1 MTRYVDSK
9 VAAQRLGK
17 SEQHICSMCRDGQL
31 PGAVKNGSRWKIP
44 ADAHPK
50 LAETEGP
57 ENLINSD
64 ELSGIPVYKRD
75 EALRRL
81 GTIQDFE
88 RFVGVLFREDRER
101 QLRQKEF
108 EPRVR
113 TEAIGLYAAGHDI
126 TKRTLERWL
135 ARYRSQGLLG
145 LVDARGGGKFLNELI
160 SLEAFELFK
169 SMYLTQQQLS
179 VKLCWQ
185 NINFVN
191 KNEGKGWKIP
201 QLPFMYR
208 YIKSQIPL
216 GVQILYREGI
226 AAYEAKCAP
235 YIEIDPDSVE
245 PGEVWVGDHS
255 QFNCWVRHRGKWI
268 RPWITAW
275 EDMRS
280 RLIVG
285 WHITASP
292 NQTTIL
298 LAMKR
303 GLEQYGPPDS
313 AKIDNG
319 RDYDSECWTG
329 QTKTKRRALKK
340 GYIDKEIVVGIYAMM
355 GVGVSFAIPYNA
367 KAKRIER
374 LFATIDSQLI
384 ATMPTYCGKDT
395 LRKPEDLNK
404 KLNEPKVIEGA
415 LDLERFAEL
424 FGQYA
429 EVYNNS
435 AHTGK
440 GMEGRT
446 PAEVFATRSS
456 RRVMAEGVSELLLR
470 VWSGELTIGKN
481 GVRFNKM
488 WYGQNDMDLIA
499 HQGKKVRVSYDP
511 DDLRRVYVYDSVT
524 LKLITIAEQNELIRY
539 GSQVGEEDLRE
550 AMHRKTRA
558 LRNIRDYRDS
568 QLTANMD
575 LTALTIKA
583 MRDGQKKPAEK
594 PKAAK
599 MLRPVKTPLDG
610 QVREHERQEIL
621 KEVKKA
627 AGAESV
633 EKVLDFDFSL
643 FRPEN
648 EYEGVRLLDD
658 E

>member
-9 VAAQRLGK
+9 IAAQRLGK
-17 SEQHICSMCRDGQL
+17 PERYVCSMCKDGQL
-31 PGAVKNGSRWKIP
+31 PGAIKNGSRWKIP
-44 ADAHPK
+44 SAAHPK

-64 ELSGIPVYKRD
+64 ELSGVPADKRD
-75 EALRRL
+75 QALRRL
-81 GTIQDFE
+81 GIIQDFE
-88 RFVGVLFREDRER
+88 RFCGILFHEGQTRA
-101 QLRQKEF
+101 
-108 EPRVR
+108 
-113 TEAIGLYAAGHDI
+113 EAIGLYAAGHDDI
-126 TKRTLERWL
+126 TRRTLERWL
-135 ARYRSQGLLG
+135 ARYRDQGLLG
-145 LVDARGGGKFLNELI
+145 LVDMRGGGRFFGELI
-160 SLEAFELFK
+160 SPDAFELFK
-169 SMYLTQQQLS
+169 AMYLTQQRLS
-179 VKLCWQ
+179 VKTCWQ
-185 NINFVN
+185 NIHFVN
-191 KNEGKGWKIP
+191 KDRGKGWKVP
-201 QLPFMYR
+201 ALHFMYR
-208 YIKSQIPL
+208 YIKSRIPL
-216 GVQILYREGI
+216 GVQILHREGL

-235 YIEIDPDSVE
+235 YVEIDPDSIE
-245 PGEVWVGDHS
+245 PGQVWVGDHS
-255 QFNCWVRHRGKWI
+255 QFNCWIRHRGRWV
-268 RPWITAW
+268 RPWITCW

-285 WHITASP
+285 YCISTSP

-298 LAMKR
+298 LAAKR
-303 GLEQYGPPDS
+303 GLEKYGPPDS

-329 QTKTKRRALKK
+329 ITKAKRRVLRA
-340 GYIDKEIVVGIYAMM
+340 GYIDEQIVAGIYAMM
-355 GVGVSFAIPYNA
+355 GVGVSFAIKYHPQS
-367 KAKRIER
+367 KPIER
-374 LFATIDSQLI
+374 LFDTLDCQF
-384 ATMPTYCGKDT
+384 TKTVPTYCGKDSD
-395 LRKPEDLNK
+395 RKPDYLNDLLKSEKAISEAYN
-404 KLNEPKVIEGA
+404 
-415 LDLERFAEL
+415 LESFTEIA
-424 FGQYA
+424 GQYI

-446 PAEVFATRSS
+446 PTEVFTSRSS
-456 RRVMAEGVSELLLR
+456 RRVMTEGVLELLLR
-470 VWSGELTIGKN
+470 VWSGELTVGKN
-481 GVRFNKM
+481 GVRFKNM
-488 WYGQNDMDLIA
+488 WFGQYDMELAA

-511 DDLRRVYVYDSVT
+511 DDLRRVYVYDAVT

-550 AMHRKTRA
+550 AMHHKSRA

-583 MRDGQKKPAEK
+583 MQEGRKKPDEK
-594 PKAAK
+594 PQQAK
-599 MLRPVKTPLDG
+599 MLRPVRTPLDG

-643 FRPEN
+643 FKPEN
-648 EYEGVRLLDD
+648 KYEGVRLLDD